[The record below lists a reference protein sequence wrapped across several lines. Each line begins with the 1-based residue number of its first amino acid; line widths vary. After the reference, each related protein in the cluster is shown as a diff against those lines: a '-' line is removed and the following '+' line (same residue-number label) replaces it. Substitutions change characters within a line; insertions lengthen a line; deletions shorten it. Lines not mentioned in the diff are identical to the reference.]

1 MEKDEKGKDTFRPGD
16 YWESRLSANWGLHGV
31 GYLGLNAWNNWIYR
45 VKASVFDRAIRSLDL
60 KKGFTALDIGCGTG
74 FFIDRWLRLG
84 ATNLT
89 GMDLTEV
96 AVTRLRSAFPSVR
109 FVQGDVSE
117 TASQPGES
125 LDAISMI
132 DVLFHI
138 VDQDRYAAALRNIH
152 RMLRPNGH
160 FVFSEFFLHGQPSIG
175 RHHVSRTL
183 ADIKAALG
191 KAGFSI
197 ISRKPMHV
205 LMNQP
210 LDTRT
215 ELPKAVWDRFTNAL
229 EGHEW
234 LGTAAGAFLYPIDSA
249 LVRIL
254 RESPTTEIMVCRKI

>member
-1 MEKDEKGKDTFRPGD
+1 MEKEKDPFRPGD
-16 YWESRLSANWGLHGV
+16 YWESRLSAHWGLHGV

-45 VKASVFDRAIRSLDL
+45 VKASVFDRAIRSLGL
-60 KKGFTALDIGCGTG
+60 RKGFAALDIGCGTG

-84 ATNLT
+84 ATSLM

-96 AVTRLRSAFPSVR
+96 AVTRLRASFPSVR

-117 TASQPGES
+117 TAARPGDNF
-125 LDAISMI
+125 DAISMI

-138 VDQDRYAAALRNIH
+138 VDEDRYAAALRNIH
-152 RMLRPNGH
+152 GMLGSNGH

-183 ADIKAALG
+183 AHIEDGLG
-191 KAGFSI
+191 KAGFAI

-210 LDTRT
+210 LDTRSAM
-215 ELPKAVWDRFTNAL
+215 PKAVWDRFTGAL
-229 EGHEW
+229 EDHEW
-234 LGTAAGAFLYPIDSA
+234 LGTAAGALLYPIDSA

-254 RESPTTEIMVCRKI
+254 RESPTTEIMVCKKI

>member
-1 MEKDEKGKDTFRPGD
+1 MEKEKDTFRPGD
-16 YWESRLSANWGLHGV
+16 YWESRLTANWGLHGV
-31 GYLGLNAWNNWIYR
+31 GYLGLNAWNNWVYR
-45 VKASVFDRAIRSLDL
+45 VKASVFDRAVRSLGL
-60 KKGFTALDIGCGTG
+60 KEGFAALDIGCGTG
-74 FFIDRWLRLG
+74 FFIDRWLRFG

-96 AVTRLRSAFPSVR
+96 SVTRLRTGFPSVR

-117 TASQPGES
+117 TAALGDQSF
-125 LDAISMI
+125 DVISMI

-138 VDQDRYAAALRNIH
+138 VDEDRYTAALRNIH
-152 RMLRPNGH
+152 GMLRPNGS
-160 FVFSEFFLHGQPSIG
+160 FVFSEFFLHEQPSIG

-183 ADIKAALG
+183 ASIEHALG

-197 ISRKPMHV
+197 VSRKPMHV

-210 LDTRT
+210 LDTRSAV
-215 ELPKAVWDRFTNAL
+215 PKAAWDQFTSAL

-234 LGTAAGAFLYPIDSA
+234 LGTAAGACLYPIDSA

-254 RESPTTEIMVCRKI
+254 RESPTTEIMVCKKI